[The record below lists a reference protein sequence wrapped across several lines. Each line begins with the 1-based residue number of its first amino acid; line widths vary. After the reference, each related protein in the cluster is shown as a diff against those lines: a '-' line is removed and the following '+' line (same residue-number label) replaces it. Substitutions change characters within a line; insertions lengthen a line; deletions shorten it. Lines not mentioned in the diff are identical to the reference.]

1 VRAQTTSTIEGTVT
15 QELTLAFNQLE
26 PYPFVRAH
34 YDVFELPEESESIAA
49 GTKGQF
55 LTNWNGDIDRLSMP
69 LEPALKEDIVFKRV
83 APKLAKET
91 LLSLVGDY
99 SLEGASAHVG
109 LVGDSLRLTIPHQPS
124 YDLIPTHGLIF
135 DLKGLNG
142 FSVKKD
148 ASGKITEMLI
158 VQPGSATVAKKK

>member
-1 VRAQTTSTIEGTVT
+1 M
-15 QELTLAFNQLE
+15 
-26 PYPFVRAH
+26 
-34 YDVFELPEESESIAA
+34 PEESESIAA

-69 LEPALKEDIVFKRV
+69 LEPALKDDIVFKRV
-83 APKLAKET
+83 PEKLAKET

-109 LVGDSLRLTIPHQPS
+109 LVGDSLQLTIPDQPG

-142 FSVKKD
+142 FSVEFKKD
-148 ASGKITEMLI
+148 ASGKITEMLV